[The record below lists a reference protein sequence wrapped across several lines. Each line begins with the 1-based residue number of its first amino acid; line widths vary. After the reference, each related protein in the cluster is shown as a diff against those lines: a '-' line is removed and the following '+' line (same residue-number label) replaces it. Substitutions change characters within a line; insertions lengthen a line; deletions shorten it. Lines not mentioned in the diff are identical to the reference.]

1 MWYLVVFI
9 VALLLVAALTPK
21 PNIENARAAKLGDFQ
36 FPRSKHGDP
45 MPLVWG
51 TVRQKSP
58 ITAWYG
64 DFRPVAITEKVKTG
78 LFGSKRVTVGY
89 KNYMGIDCILCL
101 GPGVK
106 LRRIWADTYEIWS
119 GNISSGDVSI
129 NLPNLFGG
137 EKEGGGLQGT
147 MTFYDGRFD
156 PPQDSYLVSKIGANV
171 PAYNGFARAVFK
183 AFYIGF
189 NSQPPEGGWFRAYGA

>member
-78 LFGSKRVTVGY
+78 QPPSRGCEL
-89 KNYMGIDCILCL
+89 
-101 GPGVK
+101 K
-106 LRRIWADTYEIWS
+106 LRIGHGR
-119 GNISSGDVSI
+119 
-129 NLPNLFGG
+129 
-137 EKEGGGLQGT
+137 LQVVC
-147 MTFYDGRFD
+147 
-156 PPQDSYLVSKIGANV
+156 P
-171 PAYNGFARAVFK
+171 
-183 AFYIGF
+183 
-189 NSQPPEGGWFRAYGA
+189 QPPSRGCELKRIVRRLRL

>member
-1 MWYLVVFI
+1 
-9 VALLLVAALTPK
+9 
-21 PNIENARAAKLGDFQ
+21 
-36 FPRSKHGDP
+36 

-119 GNISSGDVSI
+119 GNMSSGDISV

-137 EKEGGGLQGT
+137 EKEGGGRKRSGLQ
-147 MTFYDGRFD
+147 R
-156 PPQDSYLVSKIGANV
+156 LRAC
-171 PAYNGFARAVFK
+171 GFQSVLYWNKCDA
-183 AFYIGF
+183 
-189 NSQPPEGGWFRAYGA
+189 